1 MNQDVAKA
9 TAAPAAAWAGSGPG
23 PELQSPPS
31 GSSALMRRLRA
42 AAPSLGAAIAAFLIA
57 TLAAWA
63 LGVLE
68 GPAALPNAGAG
79 RWTLAIFGAAIV
91 GWTLLELD
99 DAVVALL
106 AVLALVAAG
115 AATPADLYG
124 AWGSDLVWLLMGG
137 FVLAAVL
144 QASGL
149 AEHVALHLLA
159 GTRTVAGLAWRLAA
173 LVGATAFL
181 IPSTSARAVLLL
193 PLFAVLATA
202 IGNPRVTRALAL
214 LFPSVILLSAGASLL
229 GAGAHLMAVDALR
242 RLGQPAPGVLGW
254 ALWAAPFAAGSCV
267 LAVWAI
273 LRLFLTRAE
282 RRMALELPA
291 APQGPLPAAQRNVAL
306 VALGAVG
313 GLAAS
318 PALGVDAALVMLVA
332 ALAATVRRFTGV
344 DLKTALKRTEWSLL
358 LFMAA
363 TLVLGR
369 ALLDSGAA
377 AALVQAVWPRAPAN
391 TAMDETAA
399 LALLGLCAGVALLS
413 HLLVTSRSARVVVLL
428 PLVALPLAGTGINP
442 AAAVMLVVLGSG
454 FCQTLVVSAKPV
466 LVYSD
471 AAAGAGIRPRDLLRL
486 AAVLLPPLWLGLVAT
501 AWWLW
506 PLQGLPW
513 LVR

>member
-1 MNQDVAKA
+1 
-9 TAAPAAAWAGSGPG
+9 
-23 PELQSPPS
+23 
-31 GSSALMRRLRA
+31 
-42 AAPSLGAAIAAFLIA
+42 
-57 TLAAWA
+57 
-63 LGVLE
+63 
-68 GPAALPNAGAG
+68 
-79 RWTLAIFGAAIV
+79 
-91 GWTLLELD
+91 
-99 DAVVALL
+99 
-106 AVLALVAAG
+106 
-115 AATPADLYG
+115 
-124 AWGSDLVWLLMGG
+124 
-137 FVLAAVL
+137 
-144 QASGL
+144 
-149 AEHVALHLLA
+149 
-159 GTRTVAGLAWRLAA
+159 
-173 LVGATAFL
+173 
-181 IPSTSARAVLLL
+181 
-193 PLFAVLATA
+193 
-202 IGNPRVTRALAL
+202 
-214 LFPSVILLSAGASLL
+214 
-229 GAGAHLMAVDALR
+229 
-242 RLGQPAPGVLGW
+242 
-254 ALWAAPFAAGSCV
+254 
-267 LAVWAI
+267 
-273 LRLFLTRAE
+273 
-282 RRMALELPA
+282 MALELPA

-391 TAMDETAA
+391 TATDETAA

-454 FCQTLVVSAKPV
+454 FCQTLLVSAKPV

-471 AAAGAGIRPRDLLRL
+471 AAAGAGIRQRDLLLL